1 MRRIVSLW
9 LPFLP
14 VERLR
19 RRHALSPDRPL
30 VTRSHDGRRQV
41 IAAAD
46 PAARAQGVVPGQPL
60 AQAQA
65 LVPDLQVLAADP
77 DRDAADLA
85 RLAGRCLWMSP
96 LTAPDGVD
104 GIWIDAS
111 GCAHLHGGEPA
122 MLGRL
127 LDDLGRLG
135 LSGRVAIADTPGAA
149 HALARHGRSR
159 LAVLPA
165 GAPETL
171 FDSLPVEAL
180 RIAGDTADMLHRLG
194 LGRIGA
200 VRAAPRAPLARRFGP
215 LLLTRLDQMLGRVAE
230 PIRPVLAPEI
240 VQARRGFVEPI
251 STPDAFRVVIDAL
264 VAEACTALRR
274 RGEGARRLDLVFER
288 VDGTARAVRV
298 GTARAVHDPAHLGH
312 LLAERI
318 ESVEPGF
325 GVEAMRLLVTAAE
338 RCAPVQ
344 DGGGRRGIGD
354 EADLS
359 VLVDR
364 LSNRLGPER
373 VFRLAP
379 VATHV
384 PERRQRR
391 VPADR
396 AGGGGTWSADWPR
409 PIRLLPAPEPVR
421 VTALLPDHPPRA
433 FIWRRSRHEVVRAD
447 GPERILGE
455 WWRPATDADNDRVR
469 EYWTVEDRDGRRFW
483 LFRRGDG
490 QHVWSGDQGWFL
502 HGFF

>member
-1 MRRIVSLW
+1 M
-9 LPFLP
+9 
-14 VERLR
+14 
-19 RRHALSPDRPL
+19 
-30 VTRSHDGRRQV
+30 

-65 LVPDLQVLAADP
+65 LVPDLQVLEAQP

-111 GCAHLHGGEPA
+111 GCAHLHGGEHA

-159 LAVLPA
+159 RTVLPA
-165 GAPETL
+165 GAPETM

-230 PIRPVLAPEI
+230 PIRPVLAPDI

-251 STPDAFRVVIDAL
+251 STPDAFRMVIDAL
-264 VAEACTALRR
+264 VAEVCAALHR

-288 VDGTARAVRV
+288 VDGTTRSVRV
-298 GTARAVHDPAHLGH
+298 GTARAVHNPAHLGR

-325 GVEAMRLLVTAAE
+325 GVEAMRLAVTAAE
-338 RCAPVQ
+338 RCGPVQ
-344 DGGGRRGIGD
+344 DDGARMGSGHRGD
-354 EADLS
+354 DADLS

-364 LSNRLGPER
+364 LVNRLGPER
-373 VFRLAP
+373 VFRLTP

-391 VPADR
+391 MPADR
-396 AGGGGTWSADWPR
+396 AGAGGIWSADWPR

-421 VTALLPDHPPRA
+421 VTALLPDHPPHA
-433 FIWRRSRHEVVRAD
+433 FTWRRSRHEVARAD

-469 EYWTVEDRDGRRFW
+469 EYWIVEDRDGRRFW

-490 QHVWSGDQGWFL
+490 QHAWSGDQGWFL